1 VRIEVSVDRTSYRP
15 GEEVRGQVA
24 ILEGG
29 PARRLLV
36 RLRLDEVTPNV
47 RVAAVTVD
55 GGELARGDLRAGEGY
70 AFRIP
75 LPDDALPSCAGTRSA
90 LEWAAEAQVDRRGSD
105 PVDRAVFTVPAPERP

>member
-1 VRIEVSVDRTSYRP
+1 MRIEVSVDRTSYRP

-55 GGELARGDLRAGEGY
+55 GGELARLGPPGCPCG
-70 AFRIP
+70 P
-75 LPDDALPSCAGTRSA
+75 P
-90 LEWAAEAQVDRRGSD
+90 RGLG
-105 PVDRAVFTVPAPERP
+105 PPGCP